1 MSVMAARWMVS
12 RWVSA
17 PMTTRRED
25 VTMGCVLSCNELLW
39 LGDNP
44 VGRADKTLMRNG
56 QAPD

>member
-1 MSVMAARWMVS
+1 MSLMAARWMVS

-25 VTMGCVLSCNELLW
+25 VTMGLLW
-39 LGDNP
+39 LGVNP